1 MHRRWEDWLGAG
13 LGLLVGVTPWL
24 AGETSDENLVL
35 HTAQLGMLIL
45 GLSVFGLVQPSRWEE
60 IGQLACG
67 LWLAASPAMLAYA
80 DAGNLA
86 DWHLALGLVVM
97 VLALLE
103 IWQDWQLTSKEM
115 AGAWH
120 RGNSGRR

>member
-35 HTAQLGMLIL
+35 HTAQLGILIL
-45 GLSVFGLVQPSRWEE
+45 GLSVFGMVQPSRWEE

-103 IWQDWQLTSKEM
+103 IWTPSMLLTDRPKWSSP
-115 AGAWH
+115 W
-120 RGNSGRR
+120 